1 MNMSVRMRLKENSQS
16 HLMICETFPVMFPF
30 AEIRTNA
37 FVKPPISNSINFLRG
52 CFASLRVDATC
63 LPFCSVTMGHVR
75 FVVKSGKRVA
85 FEIYVLWCMTGKL

>member
-16 HLMICETFPVMFPF
+16 HLMICETFPF

-63 LPFCSVTMGHVR
+63 LPFCSVTIGHVR

-85 FEIYVLWCMTGKL
+85 FEIYVLWCMTGKW